1 MMTFNEDVTGVS
13 TDDFVMSSD
22 STGGVSN
29 SERSG
34 NGNDADSGQF
44 TQTRSPSSPITDN
57 QSTSDTITVPDSGTA
72 TSVSVAVNISH
83 TYKGDLKVDLAAP
96 DGTTKTLHNR
106 SGGGANNIVQTYT
119 PDFDGLEVQGGWTL
133 KIRDNANG
141 DTGTLNSWTL
151 TVNYGGGTT
160 TTTINPVTS
169 ISGSGNVYYATVPAS
184 QDGTYNLDLVS
195 SGHSI
200 ADTASNQLINTST
213 TGADE
218 TYTVST
224 TVTDN
229 TNPRLASIER
239 YNPASQNTDSS
250 SLVYK
255 ATFNE
260 SVTGVGASDFV
271 LSLVESNAGTGS
283 ITGISGSG
291 SVYYVTVS
299 AVQDGTYNLDL
310 VSSGHGIR
318 DAANNLLDNTTP
330 TTGTDETYT
339 VSTTVSTTVI
349 DTTNPRLASIERFNP
364 SSATTDSQ
372 TLVYMM
378 TFNEDVT
385 GVSTDD
391 FVMSSDSTGGVS
403 NSERSGNGNDADSG
417 QFTQTRSPSSP
428 ITDNQSTSD
437 TITVPDSGTATS
449 VSVAVNISHTY
460 KGGSKGGSCRPRR
473 YYQNAAQP
481 FRRRRKQH
489 SPDVYAK
496 L

>member
-34 NGNDADSGQF
+34 NSNDADSGQF
-44 TQTRSPSSPITDN
+44 TQTRSPSLSITDN

-119 PDFDGLEVQGGWTL
+119 PNFDGLEVQGGWTL

-224 TVTDN
+224 TVIDN

-239 YNPASQNTDSS
+239 YNPSSQNTDSS

-271 LSLVESNAGTGS
+271 LSLVGSNAGTGS

-339 VSTTVSTTVI
+339 VSTTVI
-349 DTTNPRLASIERFNP
+349 DNTNPRLASIERFNP

-403 NSERSGNGNDADSG
+403 NSERSGNSNDADSG

-449 VSVAVNISHTY
+449 V
-460 KGGSKGGSCRPRR
+460 
-473 YYQNAAQP
+473 
-481 FRRRRKQH
+481 
-489 SPDVYAK
+489 
-496 L
+496 